1 MAKKRP
7 LLWHLFPSYAL
18 IILVS
23 VVAVTWYAS
32 ASLKAF
38 FLQQTASDL
47 KARALL
53 FERQA
58 VPYFDPLDEERIDR
72 LCKQGGEASATR
84 ITVILRSGRVVGDSM
99 EDPGRMDNHR
109 DRPEIV
115 DARTRAMG
123 SSTRY
128 SRTLDRKMMYVAVP
142 VKKVDRL
149 IGYIRTSI
157 GVETIDIA
165 LKAVR
170 LRIALSALA
179 IALFG
184 AILSFLAARRI
195 AGPIKEIEKGAQCF
209 ARGELDCRVPV
220 SHLTEIGSLSE
231 TLNQMAG
238 ELQDR
243 IQTITAQRN
252 ELEAVLSSMVE
263 GVLAVDMDE
272 RIMTMNHA
280 AGRFFGCRAEAV
292 VGRTIQEVVRNTEIQ
307 RFVREALAS
316 EVRVE
321 RDIALFSDGERILD
335 AHATPFK
342 GAGERRG
349 GTLIV
354 LEDVTRLRRL
364 ENIRKDF
371 VANVSHE
378 IKTPVT
384 AIKGFVETLRD
395 GAMKNPEDAAR
406 FLGIIEKHVDRLESI
421 IEDLLSLSR
430 IEQEEEKETLLIAPH
445 PIRDVLVSALQVC
458 QVKANQKNV
467 TISLSCKEDLKAE
480 INATLLEQAVVNLLD
495 NAIKYSHVDSE
506 IRVSAGQADTRNMNQ
521 GIQIQVRDQGIG
533 IEKQHLPRLFERFYR
548 VDKARSRK
556 LGGTGLGLAIVKHIV
571 QVHRGRIDVVSVP
584 GKGSTFT
591 IFLPS

>member
-1 MAKKRP
+1 MANKRP
-7 LLWHLFPSYAL
+7 LLWHLFPSFAL

-32 ASLKAF
+32 TSLKEF

-47 KARALL
+47 KARARL

-58 VPYFDPLDEERIDR
+58 VIYFSPVDENKIDQ
-72 LCKQGGEASATR
+72 LCKRAGEAASTR
-84 ITVILRSGRVVGDSM
+84 ITVILSSGRVVGDSM
-99 EDPGRMDNHR
+99 EAPRSMDNHM

-115 DARTRAMG
+115 GARTRAVG
-123 SSTRY
+123 SSTRH
-128 SRTLDRKMMYVAVP
+128 SRTLNRKMMYVAVP
-142 VKKVDRL
+142 VKREGRL
-149 IGYIRTSI
+149 VGYIRTAI

-165 LKAVR
+165 LREVR
-170 LRIALSALA
+170 LRIAFSALVIA
-179 IALFG
+179 IFG

-195 AGPIKEIEKGAQCF
+195 AGPIKEIEKSAQCF

-220 SHLTEIGSLSE
+220 SNLTEIGSLSE

-238 ELQDR
+238 ELQER
-243 IQTITAQRN
+243 IHTITAQRN

-272 RIMTMNHA
+272 KIMNMNHA
-280 AGRFFGCRAEAV
+280 AARFFGCSPDAA
-292 VGRTIQEVVRNTEIQ
+292 VGRTIQEVVRNTDLQ
-307 RFVREALAS
+307 RFVGKALSS

-321 RDIALFSDGERILD
+321 QDIALFSDGERILG
-335 AHATPFK
+335 AHGTPLR
-342 GAGERRG
+342 GAGEHRE

-384 AIKGFVETLRD
+384 AIKGFVETLGD
-395 GAMKNPEDAAR
+395 GAMQNPEDAKR
-406 FLGIIEKHVDRLESI
+406 FLGIIDRHVDRLEAI

-430 IEQEEEKETLLIAPH
+430 IEQEEEKEEILLANH
-445 PIRDVLVSALQVC
+445 PIRDVLVSAIQVC
-458 QVKANQKNV
+458 QPKAKRKNV
-467 TISLSCKEDLKAE
+467 AISLSCSEDLSAE
-480 INATLLEQAVVNLLD
+480 INATLLEQAIVNLLD

-506 IRVSAGQADTRNMNQ
+506 IRVSAKQNDQ
-521 GIQIQVRDQGIG
+521 DILIDVRDQGMG
-533 IEKQHLPRLFERFYR
+533 IEKQHLSRLFERFYR

-571 QVHRGRIDVVSVP
+571 QVHRGRVAVDSVP
-584 GKGSTFT
+584 GHGSTFS
-591 IFLPS
+591 IHLPSPRQ